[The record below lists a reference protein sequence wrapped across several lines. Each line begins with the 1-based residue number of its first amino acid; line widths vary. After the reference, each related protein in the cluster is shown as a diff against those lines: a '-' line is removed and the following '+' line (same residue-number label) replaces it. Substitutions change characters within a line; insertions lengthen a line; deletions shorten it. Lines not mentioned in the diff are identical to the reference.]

1 MRHRDVRDQALAE
14 KALRPRKSPVYELA
28 DDDEIARYEVLTQ
41 AADCGQRDDVGHA
54 ATFQRVDIG
63 AEIDVRRRQHVAAA
77 VTRNE
82 HDRLTIERAKAEFVR
97 GRTERALDSPPL
109 DIGEPV
115 DLVETATPDDTDD
128 AAGHPCASMYR
139 GPDLALGRV
148 EYSHGDDQEQH
159 HLETGA
165 MPHLEIRLG
174 GPSQE
179 RHDVMRHLRYRRG
192 DAVGEGH
199 GIVAERR
206 RHRDLMTREMFVV
219 LHPREHLEPRR
230 GFLVAS

>member
-14 KALRPRKSPVYELA
+14 KALRARKSPVDELVY
-28 DDDEIARYEVLTQ
+28 DDEIARNEVLTQ
-41 AADCGQRDDVGHA
+41 AADRGQRDDIGHA
-54 ATFQRVDIG
+54 ASLQRVDIG
-63 AEIDVRRRQHVAAA
+63 AEIDFRRRQHMAAA
-77 VTRNE
+77 VARQE

-97 GRTERALDSPPL
+97 SRTERALDTPPL

-128 AAGHPCASMYR
+128 AAGHSCASMYG

-165 MPHLEIRLG
+165 MPHFEVRLG

-179 RHDVMRHLRYRRG
+179 
-192 DAVGEGH
+192 
-199 GIVAERR
+199 
-206 RHRDLMTREMFVV
+206 
-219 LHPREHLEPRR
+219 
-230 GFLVAS
+230 